1 MRDWIISKAW
11 SIPRQRFQM
20 EPIQTDGLIHLAWEV
35 KMRLKLQNI
44 CRDLGLSLSSPPA
57 LSDLETQRATLSD
70 LYAPPMRFICLA
82 AAVFLAC
89 PPAVTAPVRFFRFY
103 FDPQPVVERAVREI
117 IEELAQPPTSRLH
130 IVAEVVMDTVA
141 DLSCSLLEGGEE
153 LSGRLLSDMAVA
165 VTVSVL
171 QELEGVKQCE
181 VQRWRQVRP
190 RLVGALCGELLETVS
205 PKALQRALRGKW
217 DAESRTVTA
226 AIITSVT
233 AAVNSV
239 LAQPDATPGSSLETA
254 VDADEE
260 AKEVETMLVD
270 VAAPSIQMETAAD
283 AAAEAEQVE
292 TVLVDVATPSIQ
304 METAADA
311 AAEAEQVET
320 VLMETAADAAA
331 EAEAEEVEIVLLRTC
346 SLLPSLCID
355 ILDGISSKAKG
366 PHIASPF
373 PGSSTFRPCLVQGRG
388 SVLGKKTQEM
398 PAE

>member
-1 MRDWIISKAW
+1 MKDYGVLKNSVQYISTVVLCWAKGKYEDHTETLKCFLSLREKGQIPVYISTVDMRDWIISKAQ
-11 SIPRQRFQM
+11 SIPRERFQL
-20 EPIQTDGLIHLAWEV
+20 EPEQTDGLIHLAWEV
-35 KMRLKLQNI
+35 NMRMKLQNI

-57 LSDLETQRATLSD
+57 LSDLETQRAALSD
-70 LYAPPMRFICLA
+70 LYAPPM
-82 AAVFLAC
+82 AC
-89 PPAVTAPVRFFRFY
+89 PPAVTAPVRFSSFY
-103 FDPQPVVERAVREI
+103 FDPQPVVERAVKEI

-130 IVAEVVMDTVA
+130 TVAEVVMDTVA
-141 DLSCSLLEGGEE
+141 DLSCALLEGGEE

-171 QELEGVKQCE
+171 QELEGVEQCE

-217 DAESRTVTA
+217 DAESRAVTA

-254 VDADEE
+254 VDAAEE
-260 AKEVETMLVD
+260 AKEVETVLVD

-292 TVLVDVATPSIQ
+292 TVLVDVAAPSIQ
-304 METAADA
+304 IETAADA
-311 AAEAEQVET
+311 AAEAEQVNT
-320 VLMETAADAAA
+320 VLVDVAAPSIQMD
-331 EAEAEEVEIVLLRTC
+331 LL
-346 SLLPSLCID
+346 
-355 ILDGISSKAKG
+355 
-366 PHIASPF
+366 
-373 PGSSTFRPCLVQGRG
+373 
-388 SVLGKKTQEM
+388 
-398 PAE
+398 